1 MLIAV
6 MIGIPPHVLL
16 LEGMS
21 QVRDEF
27 KCSVKDILSK
37 VEEKRDGL
45 SRGVVREV
53 FKGKITGIIVDYVA
67 YK

>member
-1 MLIAV
+1 
-6 MIGIPPHVLL
+6 MIGNPPHVLL

-27 KCSVKDILSK
+27 KCSVNDILSK

-45 SRGVVREV
+45 SRGIVREV
-53 FKGKITGIIVDYVA
+53 FKGEITGIMVYYVA
-67 YK
+67 LN

>member
-1 MLIAV
+1 
-6 MIGIPPHVLL
+6 MILFV
-16 LEGMS
+16 GMS